1 MARKKANGGKAL
13 CSAPDAEPG
22 AQSGKDAIGARGSA
36 SGADHKTPGKARK
49 PRRSDEKR
57 GSTGSPLT
65 ETSSPS
71 PPNKPKK
78 PRKPR
83 HDGWTELRRKTFLAV
98 LRESGCVTDACR
110 VAGMS
115 DTSAYRLRRRDPEIA
130 AAWEEALANGQ
141 RGLVAVAHQ
150 HAVVGKETIIYRN
163 GVEVERR
170 VAPSDS
176 MMALLIKRGDLGGR
190 VGSRTTDRVITWEE
204 WQDGWRF
211 DEEGKKVTREAEAAA
226 VRASLDA
233 KLAAMHEKIKA
244 REARQKAREEERR
257 RGVEG

>member
-1 MARKKANGGKAL
+1 MGGSDIYFRMAQKKANGRNTVSG
-13 CSAPDAEPG
+13 EPVE
-22 AQSGKDAIGARGSA
+22 
-36 SGADHKTPGKARK
+36 
-49 PRRSDEKR
+49 PRLSDES
-57 GSTGSPLT
+57 GPSTGSGRTVVPC
-65 ETSSPS
+65 PS
-71 PPNKPKK
+71 PPENKPPRQ

-83 HDGWTELRRKTFLAV
+83 HDGWTEVRRKTFLAV

-130 AAWEEALANGQ
+130 AAWEEAIADGQ

-163 GVEVERR
+163 GIEVERR
-170 VAPSDS
+170 LAPSDS

-190 VGSRTTDRVITWEE
+190 IGSRTADRVLTWEE

-211 DEEGKKVTREAEAAA
+211 DDEGNKVTQEAEAAA

-233 KLAAMHEKIKA
+233 KLAAMHEKIMA
-244 REARQKAREEERR
+244 REARQRAREEERR
-257 RGVEG
+257 RGVEVEGERVGE